1 MKRFTAV
8 LIVFLISFFLSSDL
22 RAASMQEI
30 TGVVTLVGDN
40 VVRIQ
45 DNTGQV
51 YNISA
56 AQSTLKD
63 ISTGYRV
70 QATEKDGKLVSI
82 EVIGVP
88 VVAKPTVIIKKTIIV
103 N

>member
-1 MKRFTAV
+1 MKRFTSI
-8 LIVFLISFFLSSDL
+8 LFVFVITLFLSSGL
-22 RAASMQEI
+22 NASSMQEI
-30 TGVVTLVGDN
+30 TGEVTLVGDN

-45 DNTGQV
+45 DNAGQI
-51 YNISA
+51 YNLQA
-56 AQSTLKD
+56 VQSKLKD

-70 QATEKDGKLVSI
+70 QASEKDGKLVAI

-88 VVAKPTVIIKKTIIV
+88 VEAKPTVIIKKTIIV

>member
-1 MKRFTAV
+1 MKRFTSV
-8 LIVFLISFFLSSDL
+8 LTVFLITLFISSGL
-22 RAASMQEI
+22 TASPMQVI
-30 TGVVTLVGDN
+30 TGEVTLVGDN

-45 DNTGQV
+45 DNSGQV
-51 YNISA
+51 YDLHA
-56 AQSTLKD
+56 AQSKLKN

-70 QATEKDGKLVSI
+70 QATEKNGKLVNI

>member
-1 MKRFTAV
+1 MKRFTSV
-8 LIVFLISFFLSSDL
+8 LTLLLITLFMSAGLH
-22 RAASMQEI
+22 ASPAQEI

-40 VVRIQ
+40 LVRIQ
-45 DNTGQV
+45 DNSGQV
-51 YNISA
+51 YNL
-56 AQSTLKD
+56 QSSQSKLKD

-70 QATEKDGKLVSI
+70 QATEKDGSLVSI

-88 VVAKPTVIIKKTIIV
+88 VVPKPTVIIKKTIIV

>member
-1 MKRFTAV
+1 MKRFTAI
-8 LIVFLISFFLSSDL
+8 LIVFLFTLILSSGL
-22 RAASMQEI
+22 YAAPMHDI

-45 DNTGQV
+45 DNSGQV
-51 YNISA
+51 YNLQA
-56 AQSTLKD
+56 VQSKLKD

-70 QATEKDGKLVSI
+70 QASEKEGRLVAI

-88 VVAKPTVIIKKTIIV
+88 VVAKPTIIIKKTIIV